1 MIRIKAILLLLVLVL
16 FSATAYSQFKSK
28 EKDTEENPLNK
39 LLNRNNGTSSNTSIN
54 ADAPELFGQLEG
66 QNTYKS
72 KSVPIEGAIDGNKY
86 IVGPNDLFTLGLY
99 GYINQQVPVV
109 VSPEG
114 SIIIPTVGEVKVSGL
129 SLTEAKERVVS
140 AVKKRYYSSDV
151 SFTLNTPRTFLIKVS
166 GLTQGTFE
174 VSPVTRVSEILKVL
188 IFDTLNTSRVFYEK
202 TNQREFLN
210 TQISLRNIELSRKDG
225 SVVNV
230 DIYKYFLNNKDED
243 NPFFLEGDLL
253 KIPYSQPDNNFISI
267 GGAVQLAG
275 AYEHV
280 DGDDLET
287 VIGIGRGFD
296 IDAEQDSIMLY
307 RSFKDADGF
316 DIITLSYEKDK
327 KYRIEKFDRVF
338 VKSKINYQKNL
349 SVLILG
355 EVLRPGYYPISFKT
369 TRLKDVIEMAGGLKE
384 KAYLPLSILFRTYDA
399 EYSARDTS
407 EILINTRANDLLI
420 SPQDKVNFETDIK
433 SKRNRVIVDF
443 EKLLLKNDQ
452 SQNVLLEGKDII
464 YINDNKNIVYVFGQV
479 GQEGYVPFKKGESV
493 DYYIKKAGGFSL
505 AADENDT
512 RIIKFNSRGWYEPE
526 ETEIQSGDFVYVP
539 KVVQETF
546 GETVTIIAQIAGVI
560 LGVLTTYILINQNK

>member
-1 MIRIKAILLLLVLVL
+1 MIKMKLILVTVILVL
-16 FSATAYSQFKSK
+16 FSAASYSQFKSK
-28 EKDTEENPLNK
+28 EKDSEENPLNK
-39 LLNRNNGTSSNTSIN
+39 LLNRNATTSNPSIN
-54 ADAPELFGQLEG
+54 ADAPDIFSQLEG
-66 QNTYKS
+66 QNTYTS
-72 KSVPIEGAIDGNKY
+72 KSVPIEGAIDPNKY

-114 SIIIPTVGEVKVSGL
+114 SIIIPTVGEVKVSGITL
-129 SLTEAKERVVS
+129 ALAKERVVT

-166 GLTQGTFE
+166 GLTQGSFE

-225 SVVNV
+225 SIVKV
-230 DIYKYFLNNKDED
+230 DVYKYFLNNKDED

-253 KIPYSQPDNNFISI
+253 KIPYLQPDNNFISI

-296 IDAEQDSIMLY
+296 TDAEQDSIMLY
-307 RSFKDADGF
+307 RAFQNRDGF
-316 DIITLSYEKDK
+316 DIVNLTYERDK
-327 KYRIEKFDRVF
+327 KYRIEKFDRLF

-355 EVLRPGYYPISFKT
+355 EVLRPGYYPISFKS
-369 TRLKDVIEMAGGLKE
+369 TRLKDVIEMAGGFKE

-399 EYSARDTS
+399 EYSARDTA
-407 EILINTRANDLLI
+407 EIMINSRANDLLI
-420 SPQDKVNFETDIK
+420 SPQDKVNFETDIR

-443 EKLLLKNDQ
+443 EKLIKNNDQ

-479 GQEGYVPFKKGESV
+479 GQEGYVPFKKGEDV
-493 DYYIKKAGGFSL
+493 EYYVKKAGGFGL

-512 RIIKFNSRGWYEPE
+512 RIIKFNSRGWYLPE
-526 ETEIQSGDFVYVP
+526 NTEIQSGDFVYVP
-539 KVVQETF
+539 KIVEETF
-546 GETVTIIAQIAGVI
+546 GETVSIIAQIAGVI
-560 LGVLTTYILINQNK
+560 LGVLTTYILISQNK

>member
-1 MIRIKAILLLLVLVL
+1 MKLILITVVLVL
-16 FSATAYSQFKSK
+16 FYATSYSQFKSK
-28 EKDTEENPLNK
+28 EKDSEENPLNK
-39 LLNRNNGTSSNTSIN
+39 LLNRNATTSNPSIN
-54 ADAPELFGQLEG
+54 RDAPDIFSELEG

-72 KSVPIEGAIDGNKY
+72 KSVPIEGAIDQNKY

-99 GYINQQVPVV
+99 GYINQQIPVV

-114 SIIIPTVGEVKVSGL
+114 SIIIPTVGEVKVSGMPL
-129 SLTEAKERVVS
+129 SVAKERVIE

-166 GLTQGTFE
+166 GLTQGSFE

-225 SVVNV
+225 SIVKV

-253 KIPYSQPDNNFISI
+253 KIPYLQPDNNFISI

-296 IDAEQDSIMLY
+296 TDAEQDSIMLY
-307 RSFKDADGF
+307 RAYQNQDGF
-316 DIITLSYEKDK
+316 DIVNLSFEKDK
-327 KYRIEKFDRVF
+327 RYRIEKFDRLF
-338 VKSKINYQKNL
+338 IKSKINYQKNL

-355 EVLRPGYYPISFKT
+355 EVLRPGYYPISFKS
-369 TRLKDVIEMAGGLKE
+369 TRLKDVIEMAGGFKE

-399 EYSARDTS
+399 EYAARDTA
-407 EILINTRANDLLI
+407 EIIINSRANDLLI
-420 SPQDKVNFETDIK
+420 SSQDRVNFETDIK

-443 EKLLLKNDQ
+443 EKLVKSNDQ

-479 GQEGYVPFKKGESV
+479 GQEGYVPYKKGEDV
-493 DYYIKKAGGFSL
+493 DYYVKKAGGFGL

-512 RIIKFNSRGWYEPE
+512 RIIKFNSRGWYLPE
-526 ETEIQSGDFVYVP
+526 DTEIQSGDYVYVP

-546 GETVTIIAQIAGVI
+546 GETVSIIAQIAGVI
-560 LGVLTTYILINQNK
+560 LGVLTTYILISQNK

>member
-1 MIRIKAILLLLVLVL
+1 MNKMKLLLITVILVI
-16 FSATAYSQFKSK
+16 FSATSYSQFKSK
-28 EKDTEENPLNK
+28 EKDSEENPLNK
-39 LLNRNNGTSSNTSIN
+39 LLNRNATTSNPGIN
-54 ADAPELFGQLEG
+54 ADAPDIFSELEG

-72 KSVPIEGAIDGNKY
+72 KSVPIEGAIDPNKY

-114 SIIIPTVGEVKVSGL
+114 SIIIPTVGEVKVSGMPL
-129 SLTEAKERVVS
+129 AVAKEKVIT
-140 AVKKRYYSSDV
+140 AVKKRYFSSDV

-166 GLTQGTFE
+166 GLTQGSFE

-225 SVVNV
+225 SVVKV

-253 KIPYSQPDNNFISI
+253 KIPYLQPDNNFISI

-296 IDAEQDSIMLY
+296 TDAEQDSIMLY
-307 RSFKDADGF
+307 RAFENRDGF
-316 DIITLSYEKDK
+316 DIVNLSYEKDK
-327 KYRIEKFDRVF
+327 RYRIEKFDRLF
-338 VKSKINYQKNL
+338 IKSKINYQKNL

-355 EVLRPGYYPISFKT
+355 EVLRPGYYPISFKS
-369 TRLKDVIEMAGGLKE
+369 TRLKDVIEMAGGFKE

-399 EYSARDTS
+399 EYSARDTA
-407 EILINTRANDLLI
+407 EIMINSRANDLLI
-420 SPQDKVNFETDIK
+420 SAQDRANFETDIR

-443 EKLLLKNDQ
+443 EKLIKNNDQ

-479 GQEGYVPFKKGESV
+479 GQEGYVPYKKGEDV
-493 DYYIKKAGGFSL
+493 DYYVKKAGGFGL

-512 RIIKFNSRGWYEPE
+512 RIIKFNSRGWYLPE
-526 ETEIQSGDFVYVP
+526 DTEIQSGDYVYVP

-546 GETVTIIAQIAGVI
+546 GETVSIIAQIAGVI
-560 LGVLTTYILINQNK
+560 LGVLTTYILISQNK

>member
-1 MIRIKAILLLLVLVL
+1 MKLILITVILVL
-16 FSATAYSQFKSK
+16 FSATSYSQFKSK
-28 EKDTEENPLNK
+28 EKDTEDNPLNK
-39 LLNRNNGTSSNTSIN
+39 LLNRNTSTASTSIN
-54 ADAPELFGQLEG
+54 ADAPDLFNQLEG

-72 KSVPIEGAIDGNKY
+72 KSVPIEGAINANKY

-99 GYINQQVPVV
+99 GYVNQQVPVV

-114 SIIIPTVGEVKVSGL
+114 SIIIPTIGEVKVNGL
-129 SLTEAKERVVS
+129 TLADAKERVVT

-225 SVVNV
+225 SVVKV
-230 DIYKYFLNNKDED
+230 DVYKYFLNNKDED

-253 KIPYSQPDNNFISI
+253 KIPYLQPDNNFISI

-296 IDAEQDSIMLY
+296 TDAEQDSIMLY
-307 RSFKDADGF
+307 RAFQNRDGF
-316 DIITLSYEKDK
+316 DIVNLSYEKDK
-327 KYRIEKFDRVF
+327 GYRIEKFDRLF

-355 EVLRPGYYPISFKT
+355 EVLRPGYYPISFKS
-369 TRLKDVIEMAGGLKE
+369 TRLKDVIEMAGGFKE

-399 EYSARDTS
+399 EYAARDTA
-407 EILINTRANDLLI
+407 EIMINSRANDLLI
-420 SPQDKVNFETDIK
+420 KPQDRVNFETDIR

-443 EKLLLKNDQ
+443 EKLIKNNDQ

-479 GQEGYVPFKKGESV
+479 GQEGYVPYKKGEDV
-493 DYYIKKAGGFSL
+493 EYYVKKAGGFGL

-512 RIIKFNSRGWYEPE
+512 RIIKFNSRGWYLPE
-526 ETEIQSGDFVYVP
+526 DTEIQSGDFVYVP
-539 KVVQETF
+539 KVVEETF
-546 GETVTIIAQIAGVI
+546 GETVSIIAQIAGVI
-560 LGVLTTYILINQNK
+560 LGVLTTYILISQNK

>member
-1 MIRIKAILLLLVLVL
+1 MKLILVTVILVL
-16 FSATAYSQFKSK
+16 FSAASYSQFKSK
-28 EKDTEENPLNK
+28 EKDSEENPLNK
-39 LLNRNNGTSSNTSIN
+39 LLNRNATTSNPSIN
-54 ADAPELFGQLEG
+54 ADAPDIFSQLEG
-66 QNTYKS
+66 QNTYTS
-72 KSVPIEGAIDGNKY
+72 KSVPIEGAIDPNKY

-114 SIIIPTVGEVKVSGL
+114 SIIIPTVGEVKVSGITL
-129 SLTEAKERVVS
+129 ALAKERVVT

-166 GLTQGTFE
+166 GLTQGSFE

-225 SVVNV
+225 SIVKV
-230 DIYKYFLNNKDED
+230 DVYKYFLNNKDED

-253 KIPYSQPDNNFISI
+253 KIPYLQPDNNFISI

-296 IDAEQDSIMLY
+296 TDAEQDSIMLY
-307 RSFKDADGF
+307 RAFQNRDGF
-316 DIITLSYEKDK
+316 DIVNLTYERDK
-327 KYRIEKFDRVF
+327 KYRIEKFDRLF

-355 EVLRPGYYPISFKT
+355 EVLRPGYYPISFKS
-369 TRLKDVIEMAGGLKE
+369 TRLKDVIEMAGGFKE

-399 EYSARDTS
+399 EYSARDTA
-407 EILINTRANDLLI
+407 EIMINSRANDLLI
-420 SPQDKVNFETDIK
+420 SPQDKVNFETDIR

-443 EKLLLKNDQ
+443 EKLIKNNDQ

-479 GQEGYVPFKKGESV
+479 GQEGYVPFKKGEDV
-493 DYYIKKAGGFSL
+493 EYYVKKAGGFGL

-512 RIIKFNSRGWYEPE
+512 RIIKFNSRGWYLPE
-526 ETEIQSGDFVYVP
+526 NTEIQSGDFVYVP
-539 KVVQETF
+539 KIVEETF
-546 GETVTIIAQIAGVI
+546 GETVSIIAQIAGVI
-560 LGVLTTYILINQNK
+560 LGVLTTYILISQNK

>member
-1 MIRIKAILLLLVLVL
+1 MKLILITVILVL
-16 FSATAYSQFKSK
+16 FSATSYSQFKSK
-28 EKDTEENPLNK
+28 EKDSEENPLNK
-39 LLNRNNGTSSNTSIN
+39 LLNRNSTTSNPGIN
-54 ADAPELFGQLEG
+54 ADAPDIFSELEG
-66 QNTYKS
+66 QNTYRS
-72 KSVPIEGAIDGNKY
+72 KSVPIEGAIDPNKY

-114 SIIIPTVGEVKVSGL
+114 SIIIPTVGEVKVSGMPL
-129 SLTEAKERVVS
+129 SVAKEKVIT

-166 GLTQGTFE
+166 GLTQGSFE

-225 SVVNV
+225 SVVKV

-253 KIPYSQPDNNFISI
+253 KIPYLQPDNNFISI

-296 IDAEQDSIMLY
+296 TDAEQDSIMLY
-307 RSFKDADGF
+307 RAFQDKDGF
-316 DIITLSYEKDK
+316 DIVNLSYEKDK
-327 KYRIEKFDRVF
+327 NYRIEKFDRLF
-338 VKSKINYQKNL
+338 IKSKINYQKNL

-355 EVLRPGYYPISFKT
+355 EVLRPGYYPISFKS
-369 TRLKDVIEMAGGLKE
+369 TRLKDVIEMAGGFKE

-399 EYSARDTS
+399 EYAARDTA
-407 EILINTRANDLLI
+407 EIMINSRANDLLI
-420 SPQDKVNFETDIK
+420 SAQDRANFETDIR

-443 EKLLLKNDQ
+443 EKLIKNNDQ

-479 GQEGYVPFKKGESV
+479 GQEGYVPYKKGEDV
-493 DYYIKKAGGFSL
+493 EYYIKKAGGYGL

-512 RIIKFNSRGWYEPE
+512 RIIKFNSRGWYLPE
-526 ETEIQSGDFVYVP
+526 DTEIQSGDYVYVP

-546 GETVTIIAQIAGVI
+546 GETITIIAQIAGVI
-560 LGVLTTYILINQNK
+560 LGVLTTYILISQNK